1 MEDGAVSPDF
11 SPRLRT
17 FRVPAHLI
25 RTSRVAAGSGARQGG
40 AHMRQ
45 TRLLSLAV
53 VGIFLLA
60 SSAISMAG
68 DWDWSSPS
76 ETYGPAGSHPSME
89 SGSQATSP
97 DQGNYESQE
106 TLEAGKL
113 PSGENTMSSGS
124 DESFPIVEQGGAEFR
139 DGIDTGP

>member
-1 MEDGAVSPDF
+1 
-11 SPRLRT
+11 
-17 FRVPAHLI
+17 
-25 RTSRVAAGSGARQGG
+25 
-40 AHMRQ
+40 MRQ

-89 SGSQATSP
+89 SGSQGTSP

-124 DESFPIVEQGGAEFR
+124 GFRGDESVPIVEEGGASFR
-139 DGIDTGP
+139 VGIDTGP

>member
-1 MEDGAVSPDF
+1 
-11 SPRLRT
+11 
-17 FRVPAHLI
+17 
-25 RTSRVAAGSGARQGG
+25 
-40 AHMRQ
+40 MRQ

-60 SSAISMAG
+60 SSAIAMAG
-68 DWDWSSPS
+68 DGDWSSPGD
-76 ETYGPAGSHPSME
+76 TYYGPVDSQSSMD

-97 DQGNYESQE
+97 DQGTYQSQE

-113 PSGENTMSSGS
+113 PSGENTMSTGS

>member
-1 MEDGAVSPDF
+1 
-11 SPRLRT
+11 
-17 FRVPAHLI
+17 
-25 RTSRVAAGSGARQGG
+25 
-40 AHMRQ
+40 MRQ

-76 ETYGPAGSHPSME
+76 ATYGPAGSHPSME
-89 SGSQATSP
+89 SGSQGTSP

-124 DESFPIVEQGGAEFR
+124 GFRGDESVPIVEEGGASFR
-139 DGIDTGP
+139 VGIDTGP